1 MCVGSLVLVGLS
13 LMERHLFMGA
23 SKYNGLVQF
32 HSGTRLSFWVGFGMA
47 EGRETVPRCSAEDI
61 FEERGGGG
69 RREGFSGGILC
80 FCMQIY
86 HVHCTIL
93 LWGMGWAPRQV
104 RFVREEVLL
113 GLQAMCICATRAVLR
128 VYI

>member
-1 MCVGSLVLVGLS
+1 MDGRRTSGRGERRERERERAMEDLGRVQNKGGGLCVLVPWFWLASRSWRG

-23 SKYNGLVQF
+23 SKCNGLVQF

-80 FCMQIY
+80 FCMQIH
-86 HVHCTIL
+86 HVH
-93 LWGMGWAPRQV
+93 
-104 RFVREEVLL
+104 
-113 GLQAMCICATRAVLR
+113 
-128 VYI
+128 